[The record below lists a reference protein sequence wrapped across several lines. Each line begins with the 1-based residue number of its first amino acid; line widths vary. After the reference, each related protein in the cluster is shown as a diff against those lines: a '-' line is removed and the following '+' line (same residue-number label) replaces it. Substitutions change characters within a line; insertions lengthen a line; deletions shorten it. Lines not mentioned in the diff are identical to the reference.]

1 MRKAAAYARVST
13 LHQSDLSLV
22 GQFEECDRY
31 AESNEIEIVA
41 YFADKETGKV
51 NRREQLDE
59 LIDHANRR
67 ESEYILVD
75 DFDRFC
81 RAGARGEVFI
91 QDLEEKS
98 QGNSRE
104 RSSRYFHVYGEGLQ
118 GNVTHSLWRGKRQ
131 DSREDKSQDEELRQH
146 GLLDGW

>member
-59 LIDHANRR
+59 LINQAKRR
-67 ESEYILVD
+67 EFEYILVD
-75 DFDRFC
+75 DFDSTRP
-81 RAGARGEVFI
+81 GKEHINFI
-91 QDLEEKS
+91 CEFFADRKIVNRKGKPWSKTAIWDILHNEKYIGS
-98 QGNSRE
+98 I
-104 RSSRYFHVYGEGLQ
+104 VYGKGSDI
-118 GNVTHSLWRGKRQ
+118 TK
-131 DSREDKSQDEELRQH
+131 
-146 GLLDGW
+146 

>member
-1 MRKAAAYARVST
+1 MLKKAAAYARVST

-31 AESNEIEIVA
+31 AEGNEIEIVA
-41 YFADKETGKV
+41 YYADKETGKV

-67 ESEYILVD
+67 EFEYILVD
-75 DFDRFC
+75 DFDRFS

-91 QDLEEKS
+91 
-98 QGNSRE
+98 
-104 RSSRYFHVYGEGLQ
+104 
-118 GNVTHSLWRGKRQ
+118 
-131 DSREDKSQDEELRQH
+131 
-146 GLLDGW
+146 